1 MSSSF
6 ARRPSGSLAAANSA
20 RSWWAKLNRPGPP
33 AVSGRPRACSS
44 ARTSTMPNRLPGVA
58 GRVVRLAV
66 AERTLAPA
74 PPLFEGGAVRR
85 AVTSFHRS
93 LGGLVRP
100 PFFADLGRG
109 GRGRGGTEAGAAAA
123 AVAVAA
129 VAMAAAV
136 GSSRE
141 RLFARPSDICQAYVS
156 SVPGEQHW
164 NGRSIGVSSGQ
175 KKSNNNNNNKKR
187 QG

>member
-1 MSSSF
+1 M
-6 ARRPSGSLAAANSA
+6 
-20 RSWWAKLNRPGPP
+20 
-33 AVSGRPRACSS
+33 
-44 ARTSTMPNRLPGVA
+44 
-58 GRVVRLAV
+58 
-66 AERTLAPA
+66 
-74 PPLFEGGAVRR
+74 RR

-141 RLFARPSDICQAYVS
+141 RLFARPSDMPGVC
-156 SVPGEQHW
+156 SVPGDGHCSTKERPF
-164 NGRSIGVSSGQ
+164 GKTSSACPCLHVLH
-175 KKSNNNNNNKKR
+175 STR
-187 QG
+187 V